1 MKNEVKIFDISYD
14 GAGVGKLDGKVVF
27 VLKTLPGEVVGVQLE
42 KENSKFSVAKI
53 KTLIQKSLDR
63 QKASCPYFEICGGCD
78 FQHCTYE
85 KEKNLKTQIVLRE
98 LQKIGWTGK
107 IEFEESENRFFYRN
121 KIKLEVFENKLGYFK
136 RGTNEFFEIKTCPI
150 ATRKINEAIEKIE
163 NFLKGNQLKNLK
175 NVYFKQVDDKLAI
188 CFLFDKNAKIDV
200 KNLKNIE
207 ILHDFLIFF
216 AFGEV
221 LESNSTKIIQVFGK
235 EKLTENLFGQ
245 NIENDISAFNQV
257 NDFVAERLYDYV
269 CQNTDGKNVIN
280 AYSGQGLLTAL
291 ISKTAKSVFGIE
303 YQKSAH
309 LSAEK
314 LKNLLKQN
322 NMHNI
327 CGKVENEI
335 AGVLKKQKIDFVV
348 LDPARAGCQKSVLE
362 EIKCRK
368 IPKILYISCNFS
380 SLVRDLQILKQNYTI
395 KTIKI
400 FDMFPC
406 TANVETVA
414 ILERV

>member
-14 GAGVGKLDGKVVF
+14 GAGVGKLDGKIVF
-27 VLKTLPGEVVGVQLE
+27 VPKTLSGEIVEIKLE
-42 KENSKFSVAKI
+42 KENSKFSVARVE
-53 KTLIQKSLDR
+53 TLIQKSPDR
-63 QKASCPYFEICGGCD
+63 QKALCPYFEICGGCD
-78 FQHCTYE
+78 FQHCAYE
-85 KEKNLKTQIVLRE
+85 KERELKTQMVSKE
-98 LQKIGWTGK
+98 LQKVGWTCK
-107 IEFEESENRFFYRN
+107 VEFEESDNRFFYRN
-121 KIKLEVFENKLGYFK
+121 KIKLEVFENRLGYFK

-150 ATRKINEAIEKIE
+150 ATKEINDTIKKVES
-163 NFLKGNQLKNLK
+163 FLKGNQLKDLE
-175 NVYFKQVDDKLAI
+175 NVYFKQVDDNLAI
-188 CFLFDKNAKIDV
+188 CFLFDKNAKIDT

-207 ILHDFLIFF
+207 ILHDFLTFF

-221 LESNSTKIIQVFGK
+221 LESNSTKTIQAFGN
-235 EKLTENLFGQ
+235 EKLTKKMFGQ
-245 NIENDISAFNQV
+245 NVEIDIAAFNQV

-291 ISKTAKSVFGIE
+291 IAKTAKTAFGIE

-335 AGVLKKQKIDFVV
+335 EGVLEKEKIDFVV

-362 EIKCRK
+362 EIKRRK

-380 SLVRDLQILKQNYTI
+380 SLVRDLQILQQNYTI
-395 KTIKI
+395 KSIRI

>member
-27 VLKTLPGEVVGVQLE
+27 VPKTLPGEVVGVQLE

-150 ATRKINEAIEKIE
+150 ATQKINDAIEK
-163 NFLKGNQLKNLK
+163 NKKFLKENQLKDLK
-175 NVYFKQVDDKLAI
+175 SVYFKQVDDKLAI
-188 CFLFDKNAKIDV
+188 CFLFDKNAKIDA

-235 EKLTENLFGQ
+235 EKLTKNLFGQ

-269 CQNTDGKNVIN
+269 CQNADGKNVIN

-291 ISKTAKSVFGIE
+291 IAKTAKTAFGIE

-335 AGVLKKQKIDFVV
+335 ASVLKKQKIDFVV